1 MQRLWENFYGNET
14 KWFNFKGSDT
24 SSKPLT
30 PKILMLILPSSCYTS
45 PCKSGTRISC
55 QIRITTLTWYVWIF
69 SLPVCWT
76 CACHILGRSFMLITG
91 GSLRVKKSIDFE
103 VQRTRFG
110 PFWCRYRDRDSCNVT
125 LVAIWIKSSFHFRAQ
140 NLPLPYTIYSLDS
153 FKLTHH
159 SVLCGQ
165 MVTYWY
171 VHVKCEGLR
180 FIFLGG
186 LLFSLCS
193 IFVTISLLLL
203 FH

>member
-1 MQRLWENFYGNET
+1 M
-14 KWFNFKGSDT
+14 D
-24 SSKPLT
+24 
-30 PKILMLILPSSCYTS
+30 I
-45 PCKSGTRISC
+45 
-55 QIRITTLTWYVWIF
+55 
-69 SLPVCWT
+69 
-76 CACHILGRSFMLITG
+76 LITRLLDMCL
-91 GSLRVKKSIDFE
+91 SYFREKFHVNHWWELRVKKSIDFE
-103 VQRTRFG
+103 VQRTRFR

-125 LVAIWIKSSFHFRAQ
+125 LVAIWIKSSFHFRAQNLPLPYNVTLVATWIKSSFHFRAQ